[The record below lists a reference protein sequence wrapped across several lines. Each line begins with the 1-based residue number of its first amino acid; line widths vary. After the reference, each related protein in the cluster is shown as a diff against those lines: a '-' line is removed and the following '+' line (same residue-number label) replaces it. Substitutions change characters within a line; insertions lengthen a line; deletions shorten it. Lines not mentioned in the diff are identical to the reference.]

1 MSEFTSDQIQV
12 RKSTPDR
19 FRAPADAIALRRLYR
34 DNRRI
39 SYAAYALAL
48 LMMASA
54 FASLVGIKEEKPV
67 PKPLAMEFMIRKPM
81 AKKPFRMRKT
91 LVQKRVMTRKLA
103 AAKPKLTRTP
113 PRPVRRL
120 DVLGNVAVFDRGIDA
135 GTSVGTGTITPQM
148 PSMQIKSSKDPEKRI
163 SMQEEFLDLNAL
175 DTGKYRGMVIQ
186 DPNDRRNIKGFV
198 YLALAWANDLQ
209 PDAPRSVSRL
219 ADGINSYTGIQA
231 KVADHMFLDSPELFK
246 TPFVYITD
254 KDGFELTDKEIE
266 NLGWYLRNGGFVFA
280 DNDRPDLNFGPAE
293 ASLRKMFSLAL
304 GKDGKLQRISNS
316 HPIYHSYFDLDGPP
330 VGGEYLS
337 VRGNPDV
344 FYYNSAEQTDVYYQ
358 PDQAQS
364 LEGVFFNG
372 RLVAVYSDMGYGSI
386 WQDEFENEPQLRMGV
401 NLVVFA
407 LTQEG
412 SIAQQQID
420 FYTELTE

>member
-1 MSEFTSDQIQV
+1 MMPGQTRGRFGAPSD
-12 RKSTPDR
+12 
-19 FRAPADAIALRRLYR
+19 ALNLRRLHR
-34 DNRRI
+34 ENRRVAWV
-39 SYAAYALAL
+39 SYALAAT
-48 LMMASA
+48 MAASA
-54 FASLVGIKEEKPV
+54 LGYFIAVKREKPAA
-67 PKPLAMEFMIRKPM
+67 KPLAMEFIIRKPL
-81 AKKPFRMRKT
+81 AKKSFRMRKAQ
-91 LVQKRVMTRKLA
+91 VQKRVMTRRVVA
-103 AAKPKLTRTP
+103 SKPKLAHTP
-113 PRPVRRL
+113 PREIRRA
-120 DVLGNVAVFDRGIDA
+120 DALGNVAVFAHQIDA
-135 GTSVGTGTITPQM
+135 GASVGTGTVTPEVA
-148 PSMQIKSSKDPEKRI
+148 SVEIRSSKDPEKRI

-186 DPNDRRNIKGFV
+186 DPTDRRNIRGFV
-198 YLALAWANDLQ
+198 YLALAWGNDLQ

-219 ADGINSYTGIQA
+219 ADGINAYTGIQA

-254 KDGFELTDKEIE
+254 KDGFELTEKEIE
-266 NLGWYLRNGGFVFA
+266 SLGRYMRSGGFVFA

-293 ASLRKMFSLAL
+293 ASLRAMFGQAL
-304 GKDGKLQRISNS
+304 GRDGQLERIPNS
-316 HPIYHSYFDLDGPP
+316 HPIFNSFFDLDGPP

-337 VRGNPDV
+337 VRGNPDI
-344 FYYNSAEQTDVYYQ
+344 FYLNSAEATDVYYQ
-358 PDQAQS
+358 PDEVQF
-364 LEGVFFNG
+364 LEGVFIDG

-420 FYTELTE
+420 FYTQLTD

>member
-1 MSEFTSDQIQV
+1 MTESGPTRFGAPSDGLQLV
-12 RKSTPDR
+12 
-19 FRAPADAIALRRLYR
+19 RLYR
-34 DNRRI
+34 ETRRI
-39 SYAAYALAL
+39 SYFAFALAML
-48 LMMASA
+48 VVAGTLGYFMA
-54 FASLVGIKEEKPV
+54 LKKERPA
-67 PKPLAMEFMIRKPM
+67 PKPLSMEFIIRKPM

-91 LVQKRVMTRKLA
+91 QVQKRQITRKLVTS
-103 AAKPKLTRTP
+103 KPKLARTP
-113 PRPVRRL
+113 PRSIRRN
-120 DVLGNVAVFDRGIDA
+120 DALGNVATFAHQIDV
-135 GTSVGTGTITPQM
+135 GTSVGTSTVTPQLAA
-148 PSMQIKSSKDPEKRI
+148 MQIRSSKDPEKRI

-186 DPNDRRNIKGFV
+186 DPNDRTNIRGFV
-198 YLALAWANDLQ
+198 YLALAWGNDLQ
-209 PDAPRSVSRL
+209 PDAPRSVSKL
-219 ADGINSYTGIQA
+219 AEGINEYTGIQA
-231 KVADHMFLDSPELFK
+231 KVADHMFLDSPELFR

-266 NLGWYLRNGGFVFA
+266 SLGEYMRSGGFVFA

-293 ASLRKMFSLAL
+293 ASLRAMFGQAL
-304 GKDGKLQRISNS
+304 GRDGKLERIPNS
-316 HPIYHSYFDLDGPP
+316 HPIFHSFFDLDGPP

-337 VRGNPDV
+337 VRGNPDI
-344 FYYNSAEQTDVYYQ
+344 FYLNSAEQTDVYYQ
-358 PDQAQS
+358 PDEVQF
-364 LEGVFFNG
+364 LEGVFVDG

>member
-1 MSEFTSDQIQV
+1 MPEYDPGRFTAPSDSLD
-12 RKSTPDR
+12 RKR
-19 FRAPADAIALRRLYR
+19 LFREARKVTYVSYLLSLSIMVSALGYF
-34 DNRRI
+34 I
-39 SYAAYALAL
+39 
-48 LMMASA
+48 
-54 FASLVGIKEEKPV
+54 GKKEEKPT
-67 PKPLAMEFMIRKPM
+67 PKPLMMEFVIRKPK

-91 LVQKRVMTRKLA
+91 KVQKRVMTRKVA
-103 AAKPKLTRTP
+103 PAKPKLARTP
-113 PRPVRRL
+113 PKAIRRT
-120 DVLGNVAVFDRGIDA
+120 DVMGSVPVFDQDIDA
-135 GTSVGTGTITPQM
+135 GTSVGEATATPQM
-148 PSMQIKSSKDPEKRI
+148 ASMQIRSSKDPEKRI
-163 SMQEEFLDLNAL
+163 SMQEEFLDLSAL

-186 DPNDRRNIKGFV
+186 DPNDKQNIRGFV
-198 YLALAWANDLQ
+198 YLALAWGNDLQ

-219 ADGINSYTGIQA
+219 ADGINTYTGIQA
-231 KVADHMFLDSPELFK
+231 KVADHMFLDSPELLR

-254 KDGFELTDKEIE
+254 KDGFELTDQEIE
-266 NLGWYLRNGGFVFA
+266 NLGHYMRSGGFVFA

-293 ASLRKMFSLAL
+293 ASLKRLFKQAL
-304 GKDGKLQRISNS
+304 GRDGRLEKIPNS
-316 HPIYHSYFDLDGPP
+316 HPIFHSYFDLDGPP

-358 PDQAQS
+358 PDEAQF
-364 LEGVFFNG
+364 LEGVFVDG

-407 LTQEG
+407 MTQEG
-412 SIAQQQID
+412 SISQQQID

>member
-1 MSEFTSDQIQV
+1 MTESSAT
-12 RKSTPDR
+12 R
-19 FRAPADAIALRRLYR
+19 FRTPSDGLHVRRLFR
-34 DNRRI
+34 ETRRV
-39 SYAAYALAL
+39 ALGAYALATL
-48 LMMASA
+48 LTVSTLGYFMA
-54 FASLVGIKEEKPV
+54 LEEERPA
-67 PKPLAMEFMIRKPM
+67 PKPLSMEFIIRKPM

-91 LVQKRVMTRKLA
+91 QVQKRQMTRKLVTS
-103 AAKPKLTRTP
+103 KPKLARTP
-113 PRPVRRL
+113 PRTIRRS
-120 DVLGNVAVFDRGIDA
+120 DALGNVASFAHQIDV
-135 GTSVGTGTITPQM
+135 GTSVGTGTVTPQLAA
-148 PSMQIKSSKDPEKRI
+148 MQIRSSKDPEKRI

-186 DPNDRRNIKGFV
+186 DPNDRTNIRGFV
-198 YLALAWANDLQ
+198 YLALAWGNDLQ
-209 PDAPRSVSRL
+209 PDAPRSVSKL
-219 ADGINSYTGIQA
+219 AEGINSYTGIQA
-231 KVADHMFLDSPELFK
+231 KVADHMFLDSPELFR

-266 NLGWYLRNGGFVFA
+266 SIGKYMRSGGFVFA

-293 ASLRKMFSLAL
+293 ASLRSMFGAAL
-304 GKDGKLQRISNS
+304 GRDGKLERISNN
-316 HPIYHSYFDLDGPP
+316 HAIYHSFFDLDGPP

-337 VRGNPDV
+337 VRGNPDI
-344 FYYNSAEQTDVYYQ
+344 FYLNSAEQTDVYYQ
-358 PDQAQS
+358 PDEVGF
-364 LEGVFFNG
+364 LEGVFIDG